1 VTTAAP
7 NQQTREQRED
17 RHRDVRR
24 VLWITLGL
32 NLIVALSQIS
42 YGYYSNI
49 VSLQADGFH
58 TSFDALS
65 NIIGLVALGIAR
77 QPPDAEHPYGH
88 RRIEVAASIVI
99 GIMVLLGLLEVGR
112 AVWAASAS
120 GASPDIQ
127 PAAYAIVIGTI
138 IINLAVSAYERT
150 EGERLNSMI
159 LTSDA
164 AHTLAD
170 SLASGAVLVGIYFV
184 DIGIPAGDT
193 LAALTVMLF
202 IGMTAYG
209 VLADG
214 IDVIVDA
221 SHLDAERVQEIVE
234 EIDAVKSCHYV
245 RSRGLPGHIHLDL
258 HLTLDP
264 DMPLSE
270 AGDIMLQV
278 KDHLRHRLEDLED
291 ILIQVEPHSPTH
303 VDDVPEQLV

>member
-1 VTTAAP
+1 MTTATP
-7 NQQTREQRED
+7 NKKTRADQRT

-24 VLWITLGL
+24 VLWITLAL
-32 NLIVALSQIS
+32 NLLVAITQIV
-42 YGYYSNI
+42 YGYAADI

-77 QPPDAEHPYGH
+77 HPPDAEHPYGH
-88 RRIEVAASIVI
+88 RRVEVAASIVI

-112 AVWAASAS
+112 AVWNASAS

-127 PAAYAIVIGTI
+127 PLAYAIVIGTI
-138 IINLAVSAYERT
+138 VINFAVSAYERW
-150 EGERLNSMI
+150 EGDRLDSMI

-170 SLASGAVLVGIYFV
+170 SLASGAVLVGIYLV

-209 VLADG
+209 VLSDG

-221 SHLDAERVQEIVE
+221 SHLDAERVKAAVE
-234 EIDAVKSCHYV
+234 EIDEVRSCHYV
-245 RSRGLPGHIHLDL
+245 RSRGLPGHIHMDL

-264 DMPLSE
+264 ETRLST
-270 AGDIMLQV
+270 AGDIMLHV
-278 KDHLRHRLEDLED
+278 KRHLRDKFDNLED
-291 ILIQVEPHSPTH
+291 IIIQIEPHSPTH
-303 VDDVPEQLV
+303 VEDVPDQLV